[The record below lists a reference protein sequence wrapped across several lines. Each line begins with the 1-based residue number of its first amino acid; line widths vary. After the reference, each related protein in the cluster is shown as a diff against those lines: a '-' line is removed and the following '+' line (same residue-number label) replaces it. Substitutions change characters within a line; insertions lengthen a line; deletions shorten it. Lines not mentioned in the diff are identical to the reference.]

1 MGPVQRFSSR
11 ALALSAVF
19 TVGVGMLTTPAS
31 ATFVCKNLSGVV
43 NVHMQ
48 AAFDKATMYLNA
60 NDALKLNV
68 DGVIHDCGKM
78 ANDFFSVQ
86 VNPSSGADNFGIDI
100 SRTGAFFPHNVGF
113 DVDLGQGSD
122 TIRVLGDAGTD
133 RIYANT
139 LNSGGNSFQVIDTNG
154 DGNPNVDLTG
164 VNRINLMSFG
174 GNDHLGVSG
183 SGYPQVLGPFTLSPV
198 KLPMVM
204 NAAGGKDELRGGT
217 KGDTALGGGGN
228 DNAKGGSG
236 GDLLK
241 GGSGDDRLDGDA
253 GTDTCKGGPGSDT
266 TVQCEKGSP

>member
-1 MGPVQRFSSR
+1 MGPVQRFSIR
-11 ALALSAVF
+11 TFVLSAVL

-31 ATFVCKNLSGVV
+31 ATFVCKNLSGIV

-48 AAFDKATMYLNA
+48 PAFDKATMYLNA
-60 NDALKLNV
+60 NDVLKLNV
-68 DGVIHDCGKM
+68 DGVIHDCGKT
-78 ANDFFSVQ
+78 ANDFFGVQ
-86 VNPSSGADNFGIDI
+86 VNPSAEADNFGIDLA
-100 SRTGAFFPHNVGF
+100 RTGAFYPHNVRF
-113 DVDLGQGSD
+113 NVNLGAGSD
-122 TIRVLGDAGTD
+122 TIRVLGDSGSD

-139 LNSGGNSFQVIDTNG
+139 LTQGPNSFQVIDTNG
-154 DGNPNVDLTG
+154 DGDPNVDLTG
-164 VNRINLMSFG
+164 VNRINLTSFG

-183 SGYPQVLGPFTLSPV
+183 SGYSLVLGPFTLSPV

-204 NAAGGKDELRGGT
+204 NAAGGKDDLRGGA

-241 GGSGDDRLDGDA
+241 GGSGEDHLDGDA

>member
-1 MGPVQRFSSR
+1 LGPVQRFYSR
-11 ALALSAVF
+11 AVVFSAVLAVA
-19 TVGVGMLTTPAS
+19 VGLLATPAS

-48 AAFDKATMYLNA
+48 PAFDKATMYLNA
-60 NDALKLNV
+60 SEALKLNV
-68 DGVIHDCGKM
+68 DGVIHDCGKT
-78 ANDFFSVQ
+78 ASQSFSVQ
-86 VNPSSGADNFGIDI
+86 VNPSTGADNFGIDI
-100 SRTGAFFPHNVGF
+100 SRTGAFYPHDVFF
-113 DVDLGQGSD
+113 DVNLGDGND
-122 TIRVLGDAGTD
+122 TMRVLGDSGSD

-139 LNSGGNSFQVIDTNG
+139 LTQGPNSFQVIDTNG

-164 VNRINLMSFG
+164 VNRINLTSFG

-183 SGYPQVLGPFTLSPV
+183 SGYSQVLGPFTLTPV
-198 KLPMVM
+198 KLPLVM

-228 DNAKGGSG
+228 DDAKGGSG